1 MLKHKIIIFPTDTVY
16 GIGTNIDDLESL
28 NKIFK
33 IKNRSLEK
41 PIVILFFSLEQ
52 MKDIVILNPQI
63 QIIIDFFWPGALT
76 LIVPT
81 KLKYYLKTNEKKIGI
96 RIPNHQLALK
106 ILKFKGPM
114 RTTSVNQS
122 GKPPLNDYYQILKQY
137 RHKVDYIYT
146 DKEFV
151 SNSTLPSTVIDT
163 TCNPWKIL
171 REGKISVEKINQIL
185 TNLNLKC
192 CF

>member
-1 MLKHKIIIFPTDTVY
+1 MSKHKIIIFPTDTVY
-16 GIGTNIDDLESL
+16 GIGTNIDDQESL

-41 PIVILFFSLEQ
+41 AIVILFYSLEQ
-52 MKDIVILNPQI
+52 MKDIVILNPQVRTI
-63 QIIIDFFWPGALT
+63 VDIFWPGALT

-81 KLKYYLKTNEKKIGI
+81 KLKYYQKTNEKKIGI

-122 GKPPLNDYYQILKQY
+122 GEPPLNDYYQILKQY

-146 DKEFV
+146 DKKFV
-151 SNSTLPSTVIDT
+151 STSTLPSTVIDT
-163 TCNPWKIL
+163 TCKPWKML
-171 REGKISVEKINQIL
+171 REGKISLEQINKIL
-185 TNLNLKC
+185 TNVNLEF